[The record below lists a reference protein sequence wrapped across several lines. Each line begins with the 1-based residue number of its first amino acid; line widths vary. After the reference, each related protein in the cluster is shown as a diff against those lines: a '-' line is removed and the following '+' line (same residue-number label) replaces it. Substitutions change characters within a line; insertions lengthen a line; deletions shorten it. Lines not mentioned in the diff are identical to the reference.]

1 MTLLCRRVLLA
12 EADASENEECCVAL
26 AVVKGKGDRERDVD
40 RELGAAE
47 REGRMGMC
55 SERESRRDAKPPCA
69 QPTAWFLRGELA
81 LPFSHVPVE
90 GELAAESQEMV
101 GARRIGAG
109 DDVDAS
115 YECQNIPVYNQ

>member
-1 MTLLCRRVLLA
+1 M
-12 EADASENEECCVAL
+12 
-26 AVVKGKGDRERDVD
+26 D

-90 GELAAESQEMV
+90 GDEAAESQEIV
-101 GARRIGAG
+101 GARLIGAG
-109 DDVDAS
+109 DDAEAVDI
-115 YECQNIPVYNQ
+115 YYIIYIV